1 MPVSVG
7 RSLGNGL
14 SVTVT
19 DVTITLLPAAPLH
32 AFEIWSNAP
41 AVAKRF
47 EAATGFALP
56 PMGTSDRSDAL
67 RLIRYE
73 PTVWLVEGDAA
84 ALPVILGD
92 DGALTA
98 IGGGI
103 TRIRLSGEGWRALLM
118 EGGMFDAESTAF
130 APGCSAATII
140 DHVAVRLHVVSD
152 DACDVYVPASF
163 SEGLVHFWEVA
174 AGSLSG

>member
-1 MPVSVG
+1 M
-7 RSLGNGL
+7 
-14 SVTVT
+14 T
-19 DVTITLLPAAPLH
+19 DVTITPLPVAPLH

-41 AVAKRF
+41 AVATRF
-47 EAATGFALP
+47 EEATGFALP
-56 PMGTSDRSDAL
+56 RLGISGGSEAL
-67 RLIRYE
+67 RLIRFE

-84 ALPVILGD
+84 GLAQILGD

-103 TRIRLSGEGWRALLM
+103 VRVRLSGPGWRTLLM
-118 EGGMFDAESTAF
+118 EGGLFDAESPAF

-152 DACDVYVPASF
+152 NACDAYVPASL
-163 SEGLVHFWEVA
+163 SAGLIHFWNQAADTLVA
-174 AGSLSG
+174 